1 MGGICDPRS
10 AMGKWSAREIG
21 DRNGAIASPR
31 VSHPSLYGHCGVQG
45 EPSRCDPILITI
57 LMRNKQLQ
65 LLQILDKLIESR
77 PKKSEKKMA
86 VTHFWKKLW
95 LLLFS
100 VLLLAYKAMLNFDFP

>member
-1 MGGICDPRS
+1 MERQ
-10 AMGKWSAREIG
+10 EIG

-31 VSHPSLYGHCGVQG
+31 VSHPSLYGRCGVQG

-77 PKKSEKKMA
+77 PKKSEKKGCDSFLEKIVA
-86 VTHFWKKLW
+86 VVIFRSS
-95 LLLFS
+95 FS
-100 VLLLAYKAMLNFDFP
+100 L